1 MLNLTEE
8 KLDLGSDDM
17 TSEQLPAGAR
27 VGRFLGLAYKKYA
40 RSEAK
45 ALYALPAVL
54 AMAIKVA
61 VRAGTA
67 GVLLYFL
74 LLPVLLAA
82 LAVALLVGLS
92 RSSIDLHVDFAPSE
106 PELMHGND
114 GNGLYQD
121 GIRIG

>member
-1 MLNLTEE
+1 
-8 KLDLGSDDM
+8 M
-17 TSEQLPAGAR
+17 TSKHLTAGAR
-27 VGRFLGLAYKKYA
+27 IGRFLGLAYKKYA

-45 ALYALPAVL
+45 AFQKLPIAL

-61 VRAGTA
+61 VRAGTV
-67 GVLLYFL
+67 GFLLYFL
-74 LLPVLLAA
+74 LLPMLLAA

-114 GNGLYQD
+114 GYGLYQD